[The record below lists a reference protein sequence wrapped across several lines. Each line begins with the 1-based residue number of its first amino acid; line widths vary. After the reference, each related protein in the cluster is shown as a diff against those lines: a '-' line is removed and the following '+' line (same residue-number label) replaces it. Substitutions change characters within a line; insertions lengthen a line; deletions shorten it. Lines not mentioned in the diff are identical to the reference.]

1 VRFIVACCWSPDKG
15 QGIST
20 MAREIAEYLISINH
34 EVFYLSPEAVNKS
47 WYKETGVQAINIGP
61 ELRPKDGLIAVVTNV
76 EKINPDVLINNDHPY
91 VQAALPVINTKK
103 IIISHT
109 MAWGTAAL
117 SRFNHQYADKIVSI
131 SYDMLKYILER
142 NVSPAKLLLI
152 MNGIVDPYYSDWKPA
167 NKVDTKINL
176 VFAGNWTKVKGADV
190 LLKAIND
197 IADDVSWLKLDC
209 FGSIKNKIIHKL
221 RNKSWIKLHGRV
233 ERESFLEILSNADF
247 LLFPSKVEGCP
258 MTVIEAMS
266 RGVVPLVSD
275 GKGAMRWMID
285 HGVDGYVLRRKKWKK
300 DMWEILNYMN
310 SNPGALIEMK
320 QKARKRFLSPFTI
333 EHMMSSLLTSVNE
346 VVSQKYQRDEI
357 TAIKWHRQKLEGSLL
372 ERITERL
379 YYRMGVIRK
388 AGKVKREDLKS
399 INL

>member
-1 VRFIVACCWSPDKG
+1 MRFIVACCWSPDKG

-320 QKARKRFLSPFTI
+320 QQARKRFLSQFTI

-357 TAIKWHRQKLEGSLL
+357 TAIKWHRPKLEGSLL